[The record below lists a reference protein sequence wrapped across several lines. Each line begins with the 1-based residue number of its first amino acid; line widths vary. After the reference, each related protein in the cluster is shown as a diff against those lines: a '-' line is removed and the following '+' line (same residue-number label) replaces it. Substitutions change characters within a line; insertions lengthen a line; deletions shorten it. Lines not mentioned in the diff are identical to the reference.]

1 MTNEPKNLMPLAASV
16 ASASGWDN
24 ATRAIMLAGKALPE
38 LPPELRA
45 PQTYVSGCESDVW
58 VAVIELNGRKVIAGW
73 SPSKIIRG
81 VLSIILEKAN
91 TLDPPARGAF
101 DFDRYLTL
109 CGLNRYLSQS
119 RANGMKTVINRLP
132 TLQS

>member
-1 MTNEPKNLMPLAASV
+1 MTDEAQLLLPLAARV
-16 ASASGWDN
+16 AAASGWDN

-38 LPPELRA
+38 LPPEMRD
-45 PQTYVSGCESDVW
+45 PQTYISGCESDVW
-58 VAVIELNGRKVIAGW
+58 VAVIELDGRKVIAGW

-91 TLDPPARGAF
+91 ALDPSARAVF

-119 RANGMKTVINRLP
+119 RGNGMKTVINRLP